1 MINLNGTILEK
12 HKAAISIS
20 NRGLNYGDALFETL
34 RVSGG
39 KIYFWEDHY
48 FRLMAS
54 MRILRMEIPMNFTQ
68 EYLEKQILATI
79 EANGAITG
87 AYRVKILVWRQEGGF
102 YSPTINEIQFSVAC
116 SDLQNPFYLLR
127 QNQYEVELFKDHYI
141 TSGLLS
147 TLKTNNKVI
156 NVLGSIYAKENQY
169 DNCLLL
175 NSNKSIVE
183 ALNGNLFLVKD
194 CIIKTPPLSD
204 GCLKGVMRKQVI
216 EIFKKSPDYE
226 FIEDT
231 IFSRTKLIQQQDLS
245 ALAQCQQII
254 TLLLTFVERNP
265 GISRILTGEAI
276 VGEKERLA
284 TNVSQMFDKLEAQ
297 LKQILREAE
306 MREGLRTQDTPTV
319 TASMIMALAEGRIR
333 QFSRTDFRHPPT
345 QDWASQWSI
354 LSPSLMR

>member
-39 KIYFWEDHY
+39 EIYFWEDHY

-156 NVLGSIYAKENQY
+156 NVLGSIYAKENKY

-175 NSNKSIVE
+175 NEKKQIVE
-183 ALNGNLFLVKD
+183 ALNGNIFLVKGD
-194 CIIKTPPLSD
+194 TIKTPPLKD
-204 GCLKGVMRKQVI
+204 GCLKGIMRKQILAILADLYDYDVQEVSI
-216 EIFKKSPDYE
+216 SPFELQKADE
-226 FIEDT
+226 M
-231 IFSRTKLIQQQDLS
+231 
-245 ALAQCQQII
+245 
-254 TLLLTFVERNP
+254 FV
-265 GISRILTGEAI
+265 
-276 VGEKERLA
+276 
-284 TNVSQMFDKLEAQ
+284 TNVITGIQSITKYRKKQYTNIIAKELLGKLNAKAR
-297 LKQILREAE
+297 L
-306 MREGLRTQDTPTV
+306 G
-319 TASMIMALAEGRIR
+319 
-333 QFSRTDFRHPPT
+333 
-345 QDWASQWSI
+345 
-354 LSPSLMR
+354 